1 MTTDPFSA
9 AHPEIEDAESRLR
22 FLAAKYETPQFVA
35 SDPVRFVHEASGDA
49 NKETTG
55 LVAACL
61 SYGNRSQFMAKIA
74 SVVAEAGGDLHNWI
88 KEGKFEETFFIGDE
102 TSFYRIFPRGKM
114 AAFFARTKEILLEY
128 GTIGTFVRM
137 NTKDGVGAVEAI
149 CEAYSD
155 SGCSPVVP
163 QDTSSVCNRLCMFM
177 RWMVRIGSPVDVGL
191 WSSWIDKRT
200 LVVPLD
206 VHVARQARKMGLLY
220 SRAPTM
226 QAALGLT
233 LRLAEVFPDD
243 PLKGDFALF
252 GLGVND

>member
-1 MTTDPFSA
+1 MTNDPFST
-9 AHPEIEDAESRLR
+9 AHPEIESTESRLR
-22 FLAAKYETPQFVA
+22 FLAAKYETPEFIA
-35 SDPVRFVHEASGDA
+35 NDPVRFVHEAVGVE

-61 SYGNRSQFMAKIA
+61 SYGNRAQFMAKIA
-74 SVVAEAGGDLHNWI
+74 SVVAEAHGDLHGWI
-88 KEGKFEETFFIGDE
+88 RDGVFEKTFFVGDE

-114 AAFFARTKEILLEY
+114 ASFFARTREIVRKW
-128 GTIGTFVRM
+128 GSVGAFVRG
-137 NTKDGVGAVEAI
+137 NAKDGVSAVEAL
-149 CEAYSD
+149 CEAFAD

-163 QDTSSVCNRLCMFM
+163 QDTSSACKRLCMFM
-177 RWMVRIGSPVDVGL
+177 RWMVRSGSPVDLGL
-191 WSSWIDKRT
+191 WRDWIDPST

-220 SRAPTM
+220 SKAPTM

-233 LRLAEVFPDD
+233 FRLAEVFPGD

-252 GLGVND
+252 GLGVNS